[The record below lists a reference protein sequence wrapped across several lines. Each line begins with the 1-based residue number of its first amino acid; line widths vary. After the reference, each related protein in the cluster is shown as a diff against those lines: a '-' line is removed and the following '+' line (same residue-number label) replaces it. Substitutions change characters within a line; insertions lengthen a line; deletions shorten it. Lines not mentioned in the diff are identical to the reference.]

1 MGEKQI
7 IRLTSPD
14 GSEDVIEIES
24 STWERFQAKA
34 NELGMTEQELFVIA
48 LDTFLMKE
56 GY

>member
-14 GSEDVIEIES
+14 GSEDVIEMDVEL
-24 STWERFQAKA
+24 WERFQAKA
-34 NELGMTEQELFVIA
+34 KELGMTEQELFVIA

-56 GY
+56 RD

>member
-14 GSEDVIEIES
+14 GSEDVIEIDVEL
-24 STWERFQAKA
+24 WERFQAKA
-34 NELGMTEQELFVIA
+34 KELGMTEQELFVIA